1 MRTIIRSAAT
11 CALFT
16 VAMMGATTAGAQIY
30 PSKSVRLV
38 VTFPPGGSS
47 DTIARLVA
55 PKLGERLGQPVI
67 VDNRPGG
74 GGSIGADMVAK
85 SAPDGYTLVVGAAG
99 GLALNVVIYPK
110 LPYDP
115 AKDFSPIT
123 LLVTSPFIVAV
134 HPSNTQVTTLKELIA
149 NIKAKPGQPF
159 ASGGT
164 GTGMHLAGELFKL
177 MLAADMTHVPYKGN
191 GPALIDLAGG
201 QVPMAFTD
209 LGSTPPFAK
218 SGRIRIL
225 AVASAKRSALAPEV
239 PSAAEAGL
247 PGWEALGWF
256 GVAAAAGMPQPI
268 VQRLNSEITAI
279 LRQPDMRERI
289 LATGNE
295 PAPTTPEEFGT
306 FIREEISRWGKVV
319 KDSGQRFDQ

>member
-1 MRTIIRSAAT
+1 MIVARTGWPGWLAASA
-11 CALFT
+11 L
-16 VAMMGATTAGAQIY
+16 AMAAAAVSAQSY
-30 PSKSVRLV
+30 PTKPIRLV

-47 DTIARLVA
+47 DTIARIVG

-67 VDNRPGG
+67 VENRPGG
-74 GGSIGADMVAK
+74 GGSIGADAVAK

-99 GLALNVVIYPK
+99 GLALNAVIYPK

-115 AKDFSPIT
+115 ARDFAPVT

-134 HPSNTQVTTLKELIA
+134 NPANLPVNSVRELIA
-149 NIKAKPGQPF
+149 FLKGKPGQAF

-164 GTGMHLAGELFKL
+164 GTGMHLAGELFRQ
-177 MLAADMTHVPYKGN
+177 MAGADMTHVPYKGN
-191 GPALIDLAGG
+191 GPALTDLVGG
-201 QVPMAFTD
+201 QVPVAFTD

-218 SGRIRIL
+218 AGRIRIL
-225 AVASAKRSALAPEV
+225 AVASARRSALAPDV
-239 PSAAEAGL
+239 PTAAESGL

-256 GVAAAAGMPQPI
+256 GVAAPAGTPVAV
-268 VQRLNSEITAI
+268 VQRLNAEITAI

-295 PAPTTPEEFGT
+295 PAPTTPEEFGS
-306 FIREEISRWGKVV
+306 FIREEIARWGKVV
-319 KDSGQRFDQ
+319 KDSGSKFE

>member
-1 MRTIIRSAAT
+1 MRTMIR
-11 CALFT
+11 CV
-16 VAMMGATTAGAQIY
+16 VACMFLGVGVTGKAGAQTY
-30 PSKSVRLV
+30 PLKPLRLV

-67 VDNRPGG
+67 ADNRPGG

-99 GLALNVVIYPK
+99 GLALNAVIYPK

-115 AKDFSPIT
+115 AKDFAPIT

-134 HPSNTQVTTLKELIA
+134 NPANSPAGTLKELIA
-149 NIKAKPGQPF
+149 NIQAKPGQPF

-191 GPALIDLAGG
+191 GPALTDLAGG

-209 LGSTPPFAK
+209 LGSTPPFAR

-225 AVASAKRSALAPEV
+225 AVASAKRSALAPDI
-239 PSAAEAGL
+239 PTAAEAGL

-256 GVAAAAGMPQPI
+256 GVAAAAGTPQPI

-295 PAPTTPEEFGT
+295 PAPTTPEEFGS
-306 FIREEISRWGKVV
+306 FIREEIARWGKVV